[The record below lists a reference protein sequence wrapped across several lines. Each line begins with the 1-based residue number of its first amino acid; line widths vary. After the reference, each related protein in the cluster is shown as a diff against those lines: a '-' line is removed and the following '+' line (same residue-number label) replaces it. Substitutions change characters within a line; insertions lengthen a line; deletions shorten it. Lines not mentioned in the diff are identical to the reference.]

1 MADSQKG
8 IDPIAYL
15 VYGENPQLRASATAR
30 LHAIRED
37 RLSAFVSAESAY
49 RNKEQA
55 LLKAVSEWKQS
66 EPAERP
72 SYAIQVGILQKDLAK
87 LDQERRGIQYP
98 QRFLQQIPPVFLG
111 RGIQI
116 PVAERTIPL

>member
-1 MADSQKG
+1 MAESQKG

-15 VYGENPQLRASATAR
+15 VYGENPQLRASSTAR

-37 RLSAFVSAESAY
+37 RLSAFGPTEEAY
-49 RNKEQA
+49 RNKERA
-55 LLKAVSEWKQS
+55 LLEAVSAWKQA
-66 EPAERP
+66 EVAERP
-72 SYAIQVGILQKDLAK
+72 SHALAVGILQKDLAK

>member
-37 RLSAFVSAESAY
+37 RLSAFGPAESAF
-49 RNKEQA
+49 RNKERE
-55 LLKAVSEWKQS
+55 LLEAVSAWKQS
-66 EPAERP
+66 EVSERP
-72 SYAIQVGILQKDLAK
+72 SHALLVGKLQKEVSK

-98 QRFLQQIPPVFLG
+98 QRFVQQIPPVFLG

-116 PVAERTIPL
+116 PVTERTIPL